1 MNDDFQVGLFATAA
15 APARVRDDDRRALDD
30 LFRLTEQYRFTKSYN
45 ELLQFIARF
54 RFYSP
59 FNAMLIHTQ
68 MPGARYVAPPHRW
81 VRDYERRIKPSARP
95 LVILQPKGPVMFVF
109 DVSDTEAPEGA
120 IPLPPQVENPFAVKG
135 AAVGQ
140 QLERTIENAKCDG
153 VRVSLQNAGAQHAGS
168 IRWAEK
174 GNYQKV
180 PVRLKPPPP
189 EYVEVPVYFE
199 LLLNSGHSREIR
211 YATLV
216 HELAH
221 LFCGHLGTP
230 NPDWWP
236 DRRDMGESE
245 REFEAES
252 VCYLVCRRQGI
263 DNKSEEYL
271 SGYVKANAEMPTI
284 SLDSV
289 MTAAGLIERMGRERM
304 KPRKEKEKE

>member
-1 MNDDFQVGLFATAA
+1 MSDDFQSSLFSSAA
-15 APARVRDDDRRALDD
+15 SPARGRDDDRRALDD
-30 LFRLTEQYRFTKSYN
+30 LFRLTQQYRSTNSYH
-45 ELLQFIARF
+45 ELLKFITRF

-59 FNAMLIHTQ
+59 FNAMLVHVQ

-81 VRDYERRIKPSARP
+81 VRDYGRRIRPAARP

-109 DVSDTEAPEGA
+109 DVSDTEAPPNA
-120 IPLPPQVENPFAVKG
+120 IPLPPEVENPFAVAG
-135 AAVGQ
+135 GTVGQ
-140 QLERTIENAKCDG
+140 QLEQTIENAKCDG
-153 VRVSLQNAGAQHAGS
+153 VRVSLQSAGAQRAGS
-168 IRWAEK
+168 IRVAEK
-174 GNYQKV
+174 GNFQRVAVRLRPEPEYIQV
-180 PVRLKPPPP
+180 PVH
-189 EYVEVPVYFE
+189 YE
-199 LLLNSGHSREIR
+199 LLLNSSHSREIR

-236 DRRDMGESE
+236 DRSGVGLHE

-252 VCYLVCRRQGI
+252 VCYLVCRRLGI
-263 DNKSEEYL
+263 DNNSEKYL
-271 SGYVKANAEMPTI
+271 SGYVKATAVMPAI

-304 KPRKEKEKE
+304 KPREDKQKK